1 VGDVNRDGHDDILVG
16 AWQFGG
22 AASSGGKIYLYSGRD
37 GSLLRTITGRVPG
50 ETLGFD
56 ATGIGDIDGDGT
68 PDFLLTSAW
77 SNVAGFRSGRTW
89 VVSGK

>member
-1 VGDVNRDGHDDILVG
+1 
-16 AWQFGG
+16 
-22 AASSGGKIYLYSGRD
+22 
-37 GSLLRTITGRVPG
+37 VPG
-50 ETLGFD
+50 ETLGVD